1 LEIQEKIPPTPGEH
15 EELARDEIDVNVGN
29 FHMFKISGWSRFSH
43 LAGGAW
49 ASGSPL
55 GQLGFSQ
62 LQAAGTAV
70 KIQAMRIGLPTTH
83 QSPSPQRGEVY
94 FRGSPSLGQVRS
106 LVDYSLQNSS
116 TTRKGKK
123 RKKPLYM

>member
-1 LEIQEKIPPTPGEH
+1 M
-15 EELARDEIDVNVGN
+15 D
-29 FHMFKISGWSRFSH
+29 SRFSH

-83 QSPSPQRGEVY
+83 QPPSPQRGEVY